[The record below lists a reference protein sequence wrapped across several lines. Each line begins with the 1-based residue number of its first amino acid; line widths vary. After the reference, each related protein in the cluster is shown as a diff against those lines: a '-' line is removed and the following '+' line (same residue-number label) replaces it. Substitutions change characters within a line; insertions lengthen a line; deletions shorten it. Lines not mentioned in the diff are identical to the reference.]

1 MSALDVDGIKVQD
14 AISKVF
20 IDLGDLGVPTD
31 DLQALSEIKTLLAS
45 LDPANDVPFVQD
57 SQGNAVDVSL
67 VMQAN
72 MASALKVSFNEADFK
87 LLENLGITE
96 IIGID
101 PSASSSVVAQT
112 PIEVKIIGPNATGA
126 DGTLFDELINPK

>member
-1 MSALDVDGIKVQD
+1 
-14 AISKVF
+14 
-20 IDLGDLGVPTD
+20 
-31 DLQALSEIKTLLAS
+31 
-45 LDPANDVPFVQD
+45 
-57 SQGNAVDVSL
+57 
-67 VMQAN
+67 MQAN